1 MLCKADKSG
10 NKYSRFTAQ
19 MAINL
24 AAPHTWP
31 AAIMPVLVATALA
44 AANTNTVSASM
55 SLVCLIIVILM
66 QSAVNTFND
75 YYDFVKGTD
84 DNESNLDESDAVL
97 VYNNVNPRSALLLA
111 IGMLCAAFTLGIY
124 VILKAGFIPLA
135 IALVGALFVVSY
147 SAGKTPIS
155 YLPIGEFVSGSV
167 MGCLIP
173 LAVYYSL
180 TLKLDWLVLLY
191 SVPTMIL
198 IGLIMM
204 TNNTCDIERDIEAGR
219 KTLPILL
226 GRPKSVK
233 TYRTLAIISITAIVL
248 VIGFRFTQG
257 LLIIPFMI
265 LAAYSSTK
273 ALFSN
278 PLVQATRQAAMPQI
292 LSANITY
299 GVFYAAAILLSA
311 ANTSIVL

>member
-1 MLCKADKSG
+1 MLCKADNAES
-10 NKYSRFTAQ
+10 KYSRFTTQ

-44 AANTNTVSASM
+44 AANTGTVSATM
-55 SLVCLIIVILM
+55 SLVCLVVVILM

-97 VYNNVNPRSALLLA
+97 VYNNVNPRSALRLA
-111 IGMLCAAFTLGIY
+111 IAMLCAAFSLGLY
-124 VILKAGFIPLA
+124 VIFKAGFIPLA
-135 IALVGALFVVSY
+135 IALVGAVFVVSY

-155 YLPIGEFVSGSV
+155 YLPLSEFVSGSV

-180 TLKLDWLVLLY
+180 TLKLDWFVLLY
-191 SVPTMIL
+191 SVPTTIL

-219 KTLPILL
+219 KTLPVLL

-233 TYRTLAIISITAIVL
+233 TYHALAIISITAIVL

-265 LAAYSSTK
+265 LAAYPSTK

-299 GVFYAAAILLSA
+299 GTFYAAAILLSA